1 MLKRACICTAILT
14 SLIVLGLPIALARS
28 NDTMLVHVA
37 FDFYVRD
44 RVLPAGDYSVS
55 ELTNDGMALQL
66 RSADNH
72 KALAVL
78 TQSAEVA
85 GRQTRAPHLIF
96 HRYGEQYFLAAVW
109 LRADAGRTVVASR
122 RERSLRRELARA
134 GQQAQPEVVTLAADA
149 AGN

>member
-14 SLIVLGLPIALARS
+14 SLIALGLPIAQARS
-28 NDTMLVHVA
+28 NNAMIVRVP

-55 ELTNDGMALQL
+55 ELTNDGVALQL
-66 RSADNH
+66 RSTDNGE
-72 KALAVL
+72 ALAVL
-78 TQSAEVA
+78 TNSAEEA
-85 GRQTRAPHLIF
+85 GRQARAPRLIF

-109 LRADAGRTVVASR
+109 LRADAGRRIAPTR

-134 GQQAQPEVVTLAADA
+134 GQQSQPEVVTLAADV